1 MTNKNKHYLIAFA
14 ITTPILILIS
24 LIVVFNFTTIKDF
37 ITGIGYHPST
47 EMSEIRSSLSLT
59 DTGQRIFNA
68 TMPELMEKQTFNQNC
83 RERENANAILG
94 CYRND
99 RIYVYDII
107 DDELQGIRE
116 LTSAHEL
123 LHAAYHRLSS
133 EEKQKL
139 APILTQAYLDNQTVL
154 GEEIDLYED
163 SEKQEELYVRL
174 GTEIKNLPTEL
185 EEHYSHFFTDQDK
198 IVDFYQSYIA
208 IFRQIEQN
216 LKNLLAE
223 IEAKEA
229 EINQKTATYEADA
242 ASLNKDIEEF
252 NNCAKTP
259 NCFTS
264 NWTFN
269 SKRQALI
276 NRENSLSAL
285 YAEINQMI
293 ADYNALVEE
302 YNENALHGQSLNI
315 KINSGATSTPPT
327 PSHQ

>member
-1 MTNKNKHYLIAFA
+1 MTKKNKHYLIAFI

-24 LIVVFNFTTIKDF
+24 LAIIFNFTAIKDF
-37 ITGIGYHPST
+37 ITGIGYHPSK

-83 RERENANAILG
+83 RNHENENAILG
-94 CYRND
+94 CYKND
-99 RIYVYDII
+99 RIYIYNIV
-107 DDELQGIRE
+107 DDELRGIRE

-123 LHAAYHRLSS
+123 LHAVYHRMGS
-133 EEKQKL
+133 EEKQRL
-139 APILTQAYLDNQTVL
+139 TPILDQAYLDNQIAL
-154 GEEIDLYED
+154 GGEIDLYED

-208 IFRQIEQN
+208 IFREIEQN
-216 LKNLLAE
+216 LKNLLAQ
-223 IEAKEA
+223 IETKES

-242 ASLNKDIEEF
+242 RNLNKDIEEF

-259 NCFTS
+259 DCFTS
-264 NWTFN
+264 NWAFN
-269 SKRQALI
+269 TKRQALI
-276 NRENSLSAL
+276 NRENFLSAL
-285 YAEINQMI
+285 YTEINQMI
-293 ADYNALVEE
+293 SDYNTLIQE

-315 KINSGATSTPPT
+315 KIDSNIEVKNLE
-327 PSHQ
+327 